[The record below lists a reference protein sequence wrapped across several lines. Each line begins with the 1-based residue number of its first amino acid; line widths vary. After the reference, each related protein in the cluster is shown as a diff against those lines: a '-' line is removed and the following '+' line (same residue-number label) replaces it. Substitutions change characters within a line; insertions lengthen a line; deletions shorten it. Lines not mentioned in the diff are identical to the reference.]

1 MSCIQSSSFS
11 QTVSSQKFLCSKVNL
26 PLLFE
31 HKSRENKI
39 LGPPLEKHSIQR
51 DGNCLFRALSYI
63 VTGRQTD
70 HHILRSKVIEH
81 MKTIEVYL
89 LPHMKC
95 SLENYLQKSQMR
107 SSGTW
112 GTDIEIFAAASL
124 LSTDIFV
131 YTNVHNVYRWQLFSK
146 KMLDGSLPENDSAIL
161 LSMLMESTMLYLILI
176 FTLQL
181 MKS

>member
-146 KMLDGSLPENDSAIL
+146 KMLDGSLPENDSPIYIEHVNGVHYDVVL
-161 LSMLMESTMLYLILI
+161 DIDPS
-176 FTLQL
+176 
-181 MKS
+181 

>member
-11 QTVSSQKFLCSKVNL
+11 FIPQTVSLQKFLCSKVNL

-39 LGPPLEKHSIQR
+39 LEPPLEKHSIQG

-81 MKTIEVYL
+81 IKTIEVYL

-112 GTDIEIFAAASL
+112 GTDIEIFVAASL

-131 YTNVHNVYRWQLFSK
+131 YTNVDNAYRWQLFSK
-146 KMLDGSLPENDSAIL
+146 KMLDGSLPENDSAI
-161 LSMLMESTMLYLILI
+161 
-176 FTLQL
+176 
-181 MKS
+181 

>member
-1 MSCIQSSSFS
+1 MRLINVLHSKQFIFISPQI
-11 QTVSSQKFLCSKVNL
+11 VSSQKFLCSKVNL
-26 PLLFE
+26 QLLFE
-31 HKSRENKI
+31 HKSHENKI
-39 LGPPLEKHSIQR
+39 LGPPLQKHSIQE

-81 MKTIEVYL
+81 IKTIEVYL

-112 GTDIEIFAAASL
+112 GTDIENFFSCILAKHRYICIHHL
-124 LSTDIFV
+124 VKVLTINTYKERRKIV
-131 YTNVHNVYRWQLFSK
+131 IKYT
-146 KMLDGSLPENDSAIL
+146 
-161 LSMLMESTMLYLILI
+161 
-176 FTLQL
+176 
-181 MKS
+181 

>member
-11 QTVSSQKFLCSKVNL
+11 FIPQTVSSQKFLCSKVNL
-26 PLLFE
+26 PLLSE
-31 HKSRENKI
+31 HKSLENKI
-39 LGPPLEKHSIQR
+39 LGPPLEKHSIQG

-112 GTDIEIFAAASL
+112 GTDIEIFAAACH
-124 LSTDIFV
+124 
-131 YTNVHNVYRWQLFSK
+131 VHITAPLQRSYFYSYNCFAVFYLVLAFLEENIMILMYYRIQKPGKRDQCVCF
-146 KMLDGSLPENDSAIL
+146 
-161 LSMLMESTMLYLILI
+161 
-176 FTLQL
+176 
-181 MKS
+181 

>member
-1 MSCIQSSSFS
+1 MRLINVLHSKQFIFISPQI
-11 QTVSSQKFLCSKVNL
+11 VSSQKFLCSKVNL
-26 PLLFE
+26 QLLFE
-31 HKSRENKI
+31 HKSHENKI
-39 LGPPLEKHSIQR
+39 LGPPLQKHSIQE

-95 SLENYLQKSQMR
+95 SLENYLQKSQMT

-112 GTDIEIFAAASL
+112 GTDIENFFSCILAKHRYICIHHL
-124 LSTDIFV
+124 VKVLTINTYKERRKIV
-131 YTNVHNVYRWQLFSK
+131 IKYT
-146 KMLDGSLPENDSAIL
+146 
-161 LSMLMESTMLYLILI
+161 
-176 FTLQL
+176 
-181 MKS
+181 